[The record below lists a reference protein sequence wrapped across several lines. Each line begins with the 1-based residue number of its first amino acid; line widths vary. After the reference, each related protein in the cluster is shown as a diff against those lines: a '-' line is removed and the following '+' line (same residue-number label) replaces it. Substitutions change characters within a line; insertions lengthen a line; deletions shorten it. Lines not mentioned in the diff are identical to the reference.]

1 MASPRSTLRR
11 TRRLGVSHTFRPI
24 PSPLPAGC
32 AGVSW
37 RIRGNRTET
46 KYFPGLV
53 QGHGG
58 MHQFRDRRPL
68 QFHMDLLM
76 CYRELRLRMHSCDH
90 RRHRE
95 PFSSRRGPQ
104 RRGAAR
110 GSQVG
115 GERVEIDRERVLEL
129 VARARARGGAHA
141 AAAAA
146 AAAAALAARLA
157 ARVAARV
164 RERLEGAR
172 VPVRAELQRFRDKA
186 GDGSVGASLLQ
197 QKAAAPGTRRHYVGG
212 RSRHQ
217 ASGRAQEPAGSIKQQ
232 ETRAAG
238 S

>member
-1 MASPRSTLRR
+1 
-11 TRRLGVSHTFRPI
+11 
-24 PSPLPAGC
+24 
-32 AGVSW
+32 
-37 RIRGNRTET
+37 
-46 KYFPGLV
+46 
-53 QGHGG
+53 
-58 MHQFRDRRPL
+58 
-68 QFHMDLLM
+68 
-76 CYRELRLRMHSCDH
+76 MHSCDH

-95 PFSSRRGPQ
+95 PFSSRRGAQ

-146 AAAAALAARLA
+146 TAALA

-172 VPVRAELQRFRDKA
+172 VPVRAELQRLRDKA
-186 GDGSVGASLLQ
+186 GDGSVGASLPQ

>member
-11 TRRLGVSHTFRPI
+11 TRRLGVSPTFRPI

-58 MHQFRDRRPL
+58 MHQFRNRRPL

-76 CYRELRLRMHSCDH
+76 CNRELRLRMHSCDH

-95 PFSSRRGPQ
+95 PFSSRRGAQ

-115 GERVEIDRERVLEL
+115 GERVEIEIARALDLIARVLDL
-129 VARARARGGAHA
+129 VARARARVA
-141 AAAAA
+141 AP
-146 AAAAALAARLA
+146 AARLA

-172 VPVRAELQRFRDKA
+172 VPVRAELQRLRDKA
-186 GDGSVGASLLQ
+186 GDGSVGASLPQ
-197 QKAAAPGTRRHYVGG
+197 QKAAVPGMRRHYVGG

-217 ASGRAQEPAGSIKQQ
+217 ASGRAQEPAGSMKQQ